1 MNFINLVDPHDL
13 LVSAGT
19 VAACAVSAYLYVT
32 FPRRVH
38 ARMVIKRR
46 EGHGERN
53 LGQNHY
59 HVLLYD
65 DDAFR
70 YLHSMV
76 INGAHEDMAFESLS
90 VRHDYFTN
98 PEKALEILKEIR
110 SNRFSTAAMP
120 WRALSWI
127 GF

>member
-38 ARMVIKRR
+38 ARMVIRKRD
-46 EGHGERN
+46 
-53 LGQNHY
+53 QNHY

-65 DDAFR
+65 DDAYR
-70 YLHSMV
+70 YLHGMV
-76 INGAHEDMAFESLS
+76 INGAHEYMEFQSLTIGQ
-90 VRHDYFTN
+90 DFFLEN
-98 PEKALEILKEIR
+98 AEKALEVLKGVR
-110 SNRFSTAAMP
+110 SNRFATAALP